1 MKKGAIEAGQRRNAG
16 ATKKYTDGDE
26 ASDNEEEELVL
37 PGFMDPLT
45 KQQIEEP
52 AISPYGHVAGYE
64 TWCRALRS
72 EDAKDTCPFTRQPL
86 KRRDLVKLTHEN
98 IAQYRE
104 KMVDTQN
111 A

>member
-1 MKKGAIEAGQRRNAG
+1 MA
-16 ATKKYTDGDE
+16 KKYTDGDE
-26 ASDNEEEELVL
+26 SSDDEEEEPVL
-37 PGFMDPLT
+37 PGFIDPLT

>member
-1 MKKGAIEAGQRRNAG
+1 M
-16 ATKKYTDGDE
+16 
-26 ASDNEEEELVL
+26 
-37 PGFMDPLT
+37 
-45 KQQIEEP
+45 
-52 AISPYGHVAGYE
+52 
-64 TWCRALRS
+64 WCRALRS